1 MFGKRKESSGTKQK
15 RRWFFKVDTIADAEE
30 AIKISYQTFYTLAAI
45 QAVVFFALYIFFN
58 GSALNLIDP
67 IIILVLAWFIHHKKS
82 RSAAVI
88 LGFYTVI
95 IAIITL
101 ANKIEMN
108 SGLNRGGRNIVLV
121 AIALYAIY
129 KGLQGTFKYH
139 RFRREQDPAYGTVRR
154 WVYFMWVPIGLV
166 GVLVSFGVFV
176 VLTGPSLNVI
186 TGEELAPSDLA
197 VIRAEGIVEPDEQ
210 ISLFYSA
217 GVFSI
222 REDGNLI
229 TDKRVI
235 SYQEIENE
243 MWMMSAT
250 FVELEEVVIE
260 ESGGFFS
267 DSVLLVTLVDG
278 TQFRLFVSAGDGG
291 DSHFLNELKRRMVD
305 PSR

>member
-1 MFGKRKESSGTKQK
+1 
-15 RRWFFKVDTIADAEE
+15 
-30 AIKISYQTFYTLAAI
+30 
-45 QAVVFFALYIFFN
+45 
-58 GSALNLIDP
+58 
-67 IIILVLAWFIHHKKS
+67 
-82 RSAAVI
+82 VI

-95 IAIITL
+95 ITIITL
-101 ANKIEMN
+101 ENKTKVTFIADSVN
-108 SGLNRGGRNIVLV
+108 AGGKNIVLA

-139 RFRREQDPAYGTVRR
+139 TFRREQDPAYGTVRR
-154 WVYFMWVPIGLV
+154 WMYFMWVPIGLV
-166 GVLVSFGVFV
+166 GVLASFGVFV

-197 VIRAEGIVEPDEQ
+197 LIRAEGIVEPDER

-243 MWMMSAT
+243 MWMASAK
-250 FVELEEVVIE
+250 FDQLEDVVIE
-260 ESGGFFS
+260 ESGGSFWILCFWAR
-267 DSVLLVTLVDG
+267 LLTARVFVCLCPQG
-278 TQFRLFVSAGDGG
+278 TTATSI
-291 DSHFLNELKRRMVD
+291 S
-305 PSR
+305 